1 MAMSSVLSEWID
13 AETPHA
19 KVLRNESVM
28 TSAQISDDPDIQSA
42 VERVQEFA
50 AIVTRESLDQPLII
64 V

>member
-1 MAMSSVLSEWID
+1 MSTVLSEWID